1 MGRTSVREG
10 GREEREGGEGGIH
23 KQVALGPWEYE
34 RQGKNKMEGYRRQ
47 TELNV

>member
-10 GREEREGGEGGIH
+10 GERGEGGIH

-47 TELNV
+47 TEPNV